1 MPPFRSVAGNVR
13 RGARLTQ
20 QRETAVRKIF
30 PFACAA
36 LSLGIAL
43 FFLAPPPRAQ
53 EGAVAPPTET
63 RPEPAKP
70 DAAPPETPATVL
82 NDAGA
87 VALLGKPVQS
97 LKAEDLGRVVDV
109 IADRSGVLRAAVIDF
124 GGYLGVGARKI
135 AVDWRALHFPEK
147 GGMDRLIADLPRDQL
162 RAAPAYKEG
171 EAIVVIGTPI
181 QPAEA
186 APAPPKP

>member
-1 MPPFRSVAGNVR
+1 M
-13 RGARLTQ
+13 
-20 QRETAVRKIF
+20 RKIF
-30 PFACAA
+30 AFACAA
-36 LSLGIAL
+36 LSSGIAL
-43 FFLAPPPRAQ
+43 FFLAAPLRAQ
-53 EGAVAPPTET
+53 DGAVTPPSEA

-70 DAAPPETPATVL
+70 EAAKSESTPPETPATVL

-124 GGYLGVGARKI
+124 GGFLGVGARKI
-135 AVDWRALHFPEK
+135 AVDWRALRFPDK
-147 GGMDRLIADLPRDQL
+147 GGLDRLIADLPRDQL
-162 RAAPAYKEG
+162 RAAPVYKEG
-171 EAIVVIGTPI
+171 EAIVVIGAPV

-186 APAPPKP
+186 APAPPAPPKP